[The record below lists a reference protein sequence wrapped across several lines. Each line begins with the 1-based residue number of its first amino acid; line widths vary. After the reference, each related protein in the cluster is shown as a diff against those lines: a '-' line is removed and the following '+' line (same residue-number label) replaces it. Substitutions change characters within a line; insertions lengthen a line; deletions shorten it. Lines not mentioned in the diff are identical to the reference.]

1 MNKKNIFLLFCI
13 PLILFFTQDE
23 TNINLNV
30 SRVEEASIEIS
41 WEILYEEYDS
51 IILNLVSDES
61 NEQYEL
67 PFNKGSIVICCYD
80 NEVTVQIVV
89 VVTNAEKIE
98 DESCDALE
106 CFNFKKIEY
115 VNEANL
121 SKIKSPQT
129 TTTTTIP
136 TTTTTTTT
144 VPTIP
149 KNNNFL
155 NVEIT
160 NPLITNIPMYEEV
173 DFTDIEKNN
182 IASVIATGI
191 IFLFYIVL
199 LLQEWFNKIIS
210 THNINFLFKDK
221 EFKQGS
227 KFVTSFYISISL
239 LLTSFLLGYV
249 EEGAELSLD
258 LENIAIFIAAF
269 FGLATVTFLYEG
281 TEAIL
286 EKQVYKQSVRFKWA
300 PQAIFF
306 ALLSTVSFIYFE
318 MPIGFVFGFIAT
330 SQIISERKTARL
342 SPKFYSSILLI
353 CVGYFF
359 FYLTSLEVINSSSL
373 FTAATAL
380 TYLMCL
386 EGVMF
391 KSLPGGGNELSESFK
406 DSKGF
411 LKILP
416 IISFII
422 GFWLFVRILIVK
434 PDSEF
439 DKLQQELMA
448 MGSFAFTF
456 ASILIIYIFILL
468 IFGVVLKYYAK
479 KRNFSYEN

>member
-1 MNKKNIFLLFCI
+1 MNKKNLFLLFCI

-30 SRVEEASIEIS
+30 SRVEDASIEIS
-41 WEILYEEYDS
+41 WEILFEDYDS
-51 IILNLVSDES
+51 IVLNLISDES

-89 VVTNAEKIE
+89 VVTSAEKIE

-115 VNEANL
+115 VNEANIG
-121 SKIKSPQT
+121 KIKSPQT
-129 TTTTTIP
+129 TTTTTVP
-136 TTTTTTTT
+136 NTTTTTIA
-144 VPTIP
+144 TIP
-149 KNNNFL
+149 KNNNLL

-160 NPLITNIPMYEEV
+160 NPLITSIPMYEEV

-182 IASVIATGI
+182 IASVIVTGI
-191 IFLFYIVL
+191 IFLFYLVL

-210 THNINFLFKDK
+210 TYNINFLFKDK
-221 EFKQGS
+221 EFKQGN
-227 KFVTSFYISISL
+227 KIITSFYISISL

-258 LENIAIFIAAF
+258 LENLAIFVAAF

-281 TEAIL
+281 TEAII
-286 EKQVYKQSVRFKWA
+286 EKQVYKQSVRLKWA

-306 ALLSTVSFIYFE
+306 ALLSTVSFIFFE
-318 MPIGFVFGFIAT
+318 MPIGFIFGFIAT

-342 SPKFYSSILLI
+342 SPKFYSSVFLI
-353 CVGYFF
+353 CSGYFF

-416 IISFII
+416 IVSFIV

-456 ASILIIYIFILL
+456 ASILIIYILILL
-468 IFGVVLKYYAK
+468 ILGVVLKYYAR
-479 KRNFSYEN
+479 KRNLKYEY